1 MTILRTLIQTKT
13 VPSSYMKYRLW
24 QTDHYRYEIEMI
36 HRSTAFTKTVP
47 LNLMAFEEACE
58 LFTYNCYEDTFRA
71 ATTKRPHL
79 IDVNA

>member
-1 MTILRTLIQTKT
+1 
-13 VPSSYMKYRLW
+13 
-24 QTDHYRYEIEMI
+24 MI

-79 IDVNA
+79 MDVNA